1 MDGRERIIKM
11 NNINNAWIEWKK
23 VCDLA
28 KCSKET
34 KMILND
40 YADSILRKS
49 IHKISYSSLFAENFL
64 KGSAF
69 TYFEMYSLS
78 KTYSQKEDEFKGK
91 SYKDGIFL
99 KTASS
104 QDSSEKII
112 NGCFNLYLKAAIRE
126 MYKDELEEHDN
137 EISADQPLKNQE
149 DSTLLD
155 LLPDAVEIESAF
167 EDEEL
172 LYLAEK
178 CKSELFNALS
188 FQDKAILLSVFL
200 GISYSTSKAL
210 QKATDLSKSTLGY
223 HFQKLFK
230 EKKYAYAIRNIYPN
244 ERQENTEIIY
254 GYAMIL
260 LKDEIFSWGNSEKR
274 CEPLFIEGGR
284 SGAFFDGGK
293 KK

>member
-1 MDGRERIIKM
+1 MDGSERISEM
-11 NNINNAWIEWKK
+11 NKINDAWIEWKE
-23 VCDLA
+23 
-28 KCSKET
+28 KCELSRCSQESRT
-34 KMILND
+34 ILND
-40 YADSILRKS
+40 YADGVFRKS
-49 IHKISYSSLFAENFL
+49 IHKISYSKLFADNFL

-69 TYFEMYSLS
+69 TYFEMYSLG
-78 KTYSQKEDEFKGK
+78 KVYSEKENELKGK

-99 KTASS
+99 KIASS

-112 NGCFNLYLKAAIRE
+112 NGCFNLYLKSAIRE
-126 MYKDELEEHDN
+126 MYRNELEEYDN
-137 EISADQPLKNQE
+137 EFSTDQPLKNHE
-149 DSTLLD
+149 DSTLID
-155 LLPDAVEIESAF
+155 LLPDVVEIEADF
-167 EDEEL
+167 EHKEL
-172 LYLAEK
+172 LSLAEK
-178 CKSELFNALS
+178 CKKELFDVLS
-188 FQDKAILLSVFL
+188 FQDRAILLSVFL
-200 GISYSTSKAL
+200 SLSYSTSKAL

-274 CEPLFIEGGR
+274 CNPLFIESGR
-284 SGAFFDGGK
+284 GGAFFDGGK